1 MIRNKN
7 RLQEV
12 MVRNR
17 SRIDKLSYYGVGS
30 IISNYQ
36 RDIYNLVYNA
46 EDFNK
51 YVTSRTQESLTDY
64 FKDYLESINN
74 RYFSYMDKIREYF
87 DNAFT
92 KGSQRVLDTNGKVIR
107 FAEIKDVAALELIK
121 NNQFQYIKNI
131 TDAQRVLVQKIL
143 TQGLDKG
150 LSNLEIGKQM
160 QIEIQG
166 LSKAR
171 ALTIAR
177 TEIVKAHN
185 IGQVETLISL
195 GAQHYIYWT
204 AGDDKVSQVC
214 KKLQGDRNN
223 PNIYEVNK
231 AGDANNPLPVIHSHP
246 SCRCTIIYKD

>member
-1 MIRNKN
+1 MTRNKN
-7 RLQEV
+7 RSYEV
-12 MVRNR
+12 LVRNR
-17 SRIDKLSYYGVGS
+17 SRIDKLSYYGIGS
-30 IISNYQ
+30 IITNYQ
-36 RDIYNLVYNA
+36 KDIYNLVYNA

-51 YVTSRTQESLTDY
+51 YVTSRTTESLSDY

-74 RYFSYMDKIREYF
+74 RYFSYMDKVREYF
-87 DNAFT
+87 DKAFK
-92 KGSQRVLDTNGKVIR
+92 KGSERVLDTKGNVIK
-107 FAEIKDVAALELIK
+107 FAEVKDVNALELIK

-143 TQGLDKG
+143 TQGLDQG
-150 LSNLEIGKQM
+150 LSNLDIAKQM
-160 QIEIQG
+160 QTEIQG

-204 AGDDKVSQVC
+204 AGDDKVSKIC
-214 KKLQGDRNN
+214 NKLQGNRNN
-223 PNIYEVNK
+223 PNIYEVSK
-231 AGDANNPLPVIHSHP
+231 AGDANNPLPSVSSHP
-246 SCRCTIIYKD
+246 NCRCVIIYKD